1 MQKIVLG
8 VFIMF
13 GIFAAHVSPAQ
24 AGELDILLDVLVEQ
38 GVLTPVKAEIVRD
51 ETKQRVAKELAEQK
65 SYAAPG
71 WTQKIKLKGDTRI
84 RYQYERRSADSEGRT
99 RGRYRLRLG
108 ADADVTDQFKVG
120 FGLATGGTD
129 PKSTNQTFNLD
140 NGTSFGTPDIR
151 LDYAFGEYQPISN
164 FKVVAGKFKM
174 KPYLWKPA
182 DMLWD
187 GDINP
192 EGMSMH
198 WEDTLAAV
206 EDTDYWMNSGV
217 WSLEHND
224 QEDRPDPFMIYVQAG
239 IKNKGKVFGKS
250 VDTKLAST
258 FYSFQGL
265 HGNDLTDSEG
275 GNSTGAGGVLGSDYN
290 SLGLS
295 TEVGVK
301 ELFGGLP
308 LKLDE
313 RIAFIGDF
321 IHNFDDELIG
331 NEKTTG
337 WTLGVKFGHKKVK
350 NPGSWQMKYLYVVL
364 GGDAFPDAF
373 PDSDRG
379 FGGETDIE
387 AHEVAW
393 KYAWKKNVTLG
404 LDYYQSRHYA
414 RSSGNDDIEHLLQAD
429 VALKF

>member
-1 MQKIVLG
+1 VTNHCRILWFTLFEDFFK
-8 VFIMF
+8 
-13 GIFAAHVSPAQ
+13 SP
-24 AGELDILLDVLVEQ
+24 
-38 GVLTPVKAEIVRD
+38 
-51 ETKQRVAKELAEQK
+51 
-65 SYAAPG
+65 
-71 WTQKIKLKGDTRI
+71 
-84 RYQYERRSADSEGRT
+84 
-99 RGRYRLRLG
+99 
-108 ADADVTDQFKVG
+108 FKVG

-140 NGTSFGTPDIR
+140 GGESFGTPDIR

-198 WEDTLAAV
+198 WEDRLADVA
-206 EDTDYWMNSGV
+206 DTDYWVNGGV

-224 QEDRPDPFMIYVQAG
+224 QDDRPDPFMTYVQAG
-239 IKNKGKVFGKS
+239 VKNKAEVLDKS
-250 VDTKLAST
+250 VDTKLAAT
-258 FYSFQGL
+258 FYKFNGA
-265 HGNDLTDSEG
+265 HGNDFTDSEG
-275 GNSTGAGGVLGSDYN
+275 GNSTGAGGVLGSDYT

-331 NEKTTG
+331 DEKTTG
-337 WTLGVKFGHKKVK
+337 WTLGAKFGHKKVK
-350 NPGSWQMKYLYVVL
+350 KPGSWQMKYLYVVL
-364 GGDAFPDAF
+364 GADAFPDAF

-387 AHEVAW
+387 SHEVAW
-393 KYAWKKNVTLG
+393 KYAWRKNVTLG
-404 LDYYQSRHYA
+404 LDYYQTRHYA
-414 RSSGNDDIEHLLQAD
+414 RSSGNDDTEHVLQAD
-429 VALKF
+429 LALKF